1 MKPMTITGN
10 HDTDSIGSIILTVF
24 AAIFSW
30 QEHAEW
36 VFRMFGLVVATS
48 VSLFVL
54 YGHLQK
60 HFPKWFKKRKT

>member
-10 HDTDSIGSIILTVF
+10 HETDSIASVVLTVF

-36 VFRMFGLVVATS
+36 VFRMIGLVFACG
-48 VSLFVL
+48 VSAFVL
-54 YGHLQK
+54 FGHLQK
-60 HFPKWFKKRKT
+60 HFPKWFKKKGT